1 MRLVPDRPSLGPL
14 LAVLG
19 LALVLAWTLQPTA
32 SPVREPALA
41 QNPSATLPLGSVPSP
56 ALARSTGPPPLVPA
70 RFLSARERPSASV
83 VDPYTFY
90 AAQPAPM
97 GIADFGVGVNDAA
110 YRYNSSEFLANFSW
124 QSLSFRGSSGTQFTV
139 QLNVVLV
146 FATNTTAYVYWVQ
159 DVAWFD
165 SASLTL
171 SFEDNIWNFSTVSGC
186 LSSSAVSG
194 NGSVWPYR
202 QPSCQGYY
210 AASSTDQPGADRTM
224 PTPGNFS
231 LLLRSYRDASG
242 APGVA
247 FEYWDGASRSFVTFD
262 NVVWPWATKIASDE
276 NFVVDG
282 TQYAP
287 SGGFYDAEATIGGP
301 GGGLSTQ
308 AQDLTRTELRLLE
321 WNGHNFQ
328 APRATWNF
336 GSDTGET
343 VGELQSVWSPAAV
356 ADANGTPL
364 LVQANGTAQG
374 TGLDQAYNQSS
385 VGYLNLSAAAVG
397 NGTVV
402 VGTTGWPF
410 VGGAA
415 NITLTPGS
423 YTVWLNST
431 AGADDLGQCTI
442 AAGATTAVNASI
454 GCSPTASEPTASSVD
469 LDVGQSTTVRT
480 DLLSPGSGNDTFS
493 WRVTPNGLG
502 CVARTNVSLECTP
515 TSTGIYA
522 LVVTVTDSEGQSMST
537 SALVVVVNSDPTVS
551 LTVSHPDLDIGQE
564 TVLQAAASGGTGS
577 YSYTWSSLPGGC
589 TAAPVAT
596 VSCAPTTGGSSY
608 VEVAM
613 TDSAGW
619 VASVQQLVTVYSD
632 PSIAGIVVTP
642 NPVVEGSTAQL
653 AVTVSGGRAPM
664 NFTYVG
670 LPSGCSSEDLAV
682 LNCTPHHLGTYSV
695 QVVVTDA
702 DGYRSNSTATFTV
715 DAEVLGLPL
724 GEGYLLLDGTILGTA
739 VAIAAAVVVA
749 RGRLS
754 RSKGPTGTAPRH
766 GPRPSSTSPWS
777 AVPPLCHHC
786 GTVPP
791 PGSLYC
797 GACGRVLDDRRRS

>member
-1 MRLVPDRPSLGPL
+1 

-19 LALVLAWTLQPTA
+19 LAL
-32 SPVREPALA
+32 ALA
-41 QNPSATLPLGSVPSP
+41 LTPQPSATHVGGPAVGQAPATPAGLRPAPFPELG
-56 ALARSTGPPPLVPA
+56 LSTDHPPLVPA
-70 RFLSARERPSASV
+70 RVPLARDGPLVGV
-83 VDPYTFY
+83 VDPFAFY
-90 AAQPAPM
+90 SAQPAPM
-97 GIADFGVGVNDAA
+97 GIADFGVGADDAA

-124 QSLSFRGSSGTQFTV
+124 EGLNFRDSSGPQFTV

-146 FATNTTAYVYWVQ
+146 FSVNTTDYVYWVQ

-171 SFEDNIWNFSTVSGC
+171 SFEDNIWNFSTLNGC
-186 LSSSAVSG
+186 LSNSAVSG
-194 NGSVWPYR
+194 NGTVRPYDP
-202 QPSCQGYY
+202 PSCEGYY

-224 PTPGNFS
+224 STPGNFS

-242 APGVA
+242 TPEVA
-247 FEYWDGASRSFVTFD
+247 FEYWDGASRSFVAFD
-262 NVVWPWATKIASDE
+262 NVVWPWATKNVSDE

-287 SGGFYDAEATIGGP
+287 SKEFYDAEATIGGP
-301 GGGLSTQ
+301 GGGLSTA

-343 VGELQSVWSPAAV
+343 VSDLQSVWSATAV

-364 LVQANGTAQG
+364 LVQSNGTAQG

-385 VGYLNLSAAAVG
+385 VGYLNLSAQAVA
-397 NGTVV
+397 NGTLL

-410 VGGAA
+410 VGGTA

-423 YTVWLNST
+423 YPVWLNST
-431 AGADDLGQCTI
+431 AGLVDLGQCMI
-442 AAGATTAVNASI
+442 AAGGTTAVNASI

-480 DLLSPGSGNDTFS
+480 VLQSPGSGNDTFS
-493 WRVTPNGLG
+493 WRVSPNGLG
-502 CVARTNVSLECTP
+502 CVERTNVTLDCTP
-515 TSTGIYA
+515 TSPGVYA

-537 SALVVVVNSDPTVS
+537 SALIVVVNSDPAVS
-551 LTVSHPDLDIGQE
+551 LTVSHPALDVGQE
-564 TVLQAAASGGTGS
+564 TALQAVASGGTGS
-577 YSYTWSSLPGGC
+577 YTYAWSSLPVGC
-589 TAAPVAT
+589 AAAPVAT
-596 VSCAPTTGGSSY
+596 INCAPTSSGLSF
-608 VEVAM
+608 VEVVM

-619 VASVQQLVTVYSD
+619 IASVQQLVTVYSD
-632 PSIAGIVVTP
+632 PTIVGVQVSP
-642 NPVVEGSTAQL
+642 DPVVEGSTVQL
-653 AVTVSGGRAPM
+653 AVNVSGGRVPM
-664 NFTYVG
+664 NFSYVG

-702 DGYRSNSTATFTV
+702 DGYRSNTTAKFTV
-715 DAEVLGLPL
+715 DAEFLGLPL

-754 RSKGPTGTAPRH
+754 GSKRPRAAAR
-766 GPRPSSTSPWS
+766 GRLPRPSSTSPWS
-777 AVPPLCHHC
+777 AIPPTCLHC

-797 GACGRVLDDRRRS
+797 GTCGRALDARRRY